1 MTHVWPVAE
10 QPGPSASVSS
20 GDSEHRR
27 RGPAPL
33 GGHRGWNPPRRPV
46 RFREMLPPAP
56 LGSAV
61 DRAGARLANLTDP
74 NLSTLPV
81 RTPNQFKR
89 LLSVSSST
97 LSTELKANLTEP
109 NPSTLPIRKV
119 KPRVKRRAAPAK
131 HSPGSN
137 GPLGPAPLPAERR
150 RRKIPR
156 ELRFPAGSDGPAAAI
171 ADRIHRA
178 ALQARQAATARRR
191 RGPWLGL
198 AGRLSE
204 ATGPPAA
211 AAVDGKTR
219 GRVSSGTHF
228 PLSFSLVSHC
238 HCH

>member
-46 RFREMLPPAP
+46 RFREMPPPAP

-61 DRAGARLANLTDP
+61 ERAGARLASLTDP
-74 NLSTLPV
+74 NPSTLPV

-97 LSTELKANLTEP
+97 LSTELKANLTDP

-131 HSPGSN
+131 NSP
-137 GPLGPAPLPAERR
+137 
-150 RRKIPR
+150 
-156 ELRFPAGSDGPAAAI
+156 GSDGPAAAI
-171 ADRIHRA
+171 ADRIRPA